1 MRMPN
6 DVMKISID
14 TRTGMTYP
22 SDLRATSYPEQYV
35 VGWIP
40 RDAHMVVRKSWRMAQ
55 GYE

>member
-1 MRMPN
+1 MPN